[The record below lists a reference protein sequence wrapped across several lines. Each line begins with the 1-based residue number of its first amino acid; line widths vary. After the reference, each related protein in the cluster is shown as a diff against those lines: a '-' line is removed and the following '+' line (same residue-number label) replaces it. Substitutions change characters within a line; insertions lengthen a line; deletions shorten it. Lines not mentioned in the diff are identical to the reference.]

1 MPLYQLLGGASR
13 DRLLAYGH
21 ASGRDLPELF
31 DSIRQ
36 HQGLGYRAIRIQSA
50 VPGLTTIYGVAAQA
64 QSSGK
69 RYDYEPAQRVQ
80 HRVGL
85 PDDDQG
91 PAHRLRALGRHPRR
105 RDLADEEGHGLRGA
119 VPDLSLIHISE
130 PTRLGMI

>member
-36 HQGLGYRAIRIQSA
+36 HQGLGYRAIRIQTA

-91 PAHRLRALGRHPRR
+91 PAHRLRALGRPH
-105 RDLADEEGHGLRGA
+105 AGG
-119 VPDLSLIHISE
+119 ISPMRKVMDYAAQYQITE
-130 PTRLGMI
+130 PAASACSPECWA